1 VADESSG
8 LDVVN
13 GNGKSGFGIVGIWYL
28 DDGCYRGWLRKGGPL
43 DRYLLELVARLS
55 SYF

>member
-55 SYF
+55 S